1 MSRIKMSVCSLV
13 IALAVM
19 APASHAQSAKEL
31 ETMES
36 FLNIM
41 DGYFNVIESTYQVA
55 SSQEKAAII
64 HMSKIQ
70 EVYEQM
76 GQKAK
81 AADVFRE
88 VLAKS
93 NNPTIR
99 NAAYMMLAD
108 NLKDT
113 GRASEALTLLRQGL
127 EESVKEAQ

>member
-1 MSRIKMSVCSLV
+1 MPLLKSCICGLLL
-13 IALAVM
+13 ALTLM

-31 ETMES
+31 QTMES
-36 FLNIM
+36 FLKIM

-70 EVYEQM
+70 EVYEKM

-93 NNPTIR
+93 KNSTIR

-113 GRASEALTLLRQGL
+113 GRATEALTLLREGL
-127 EESVKEAQ
+127 EESIKNAQ